1 MKVVADPCVVWL
13 RTDELGATLMRAGL
27 VPADVQQQASR
38 AYGLLTDGERA
49 YVATRLDSMPPKQK
63 PGKSKQTYATPVDF
77 LTAVKLK
84 LGIRAFAL
92 DIAAS
97 AENAVADRFWTKKD
111 NALVQSWKAA
121 GWSWLNPEFAHLEPW
136 VGRAYQQSRLE
147 NGGAHI
153 AMLVP
158 AGVGSNWWQRH
169 VDGKARVLLLNG
181 RITFVGETMP
191 YIKDCCLLLYGPYV
205 WPWYEVWS
213 WPLQLKGAA

>member
-1 MKVVADPCVVWL
+1 MTTVADPCVVWL

-27 VPADVQQQASR
+27 VPADVQQQAAR
-38 AYGLLTDGERA
+38 AYELLTDGERA
-49 YVATRLDSMPPKQK
+49 DIAKRLEPMPPKQK
-63 PGKSKQTYATPVDF
+63 PGKSRQDYRTPVDF

-92 DIAAS
+92 DVAAS
-97 AENAVADRFWTKKD
+97 AENAVADRSWTVKD
-111 NALVQSWKAA
+111 DALKQSWKAA
-121 GWSWLNPEFAHLEPW
+121 GWSWLNPPFAHLEPW
-136 VGRAYQQSRLE
+136 VERASQQSRLDA
-147 NGGAHI
+147 GGAHI

-181 RITFVGETMP
+181 RITFVGETTP

-205 WPWYEVWS
+205 WPAYEVWT
-213 WPLQLKGAA
+213 WPLQLNGAA